1 MKMLNKRGPRI
12 DPCGTPR
19 SILHHSLKLLFIFTL
34 WNRSDRWLTTDT
46 YTTTIKYLN
55 LEDRQTTTYK
65 KTKLA
70 AETLA
75 LSDACDL
82 SLAKKMIYPKRS
94 KDINIEGYNNNHSL
108 SETWTTTKSI
118 FDKRLRVAISVL
130 REMCVLDELPIH
142 LTEKQYQLSRV
153 LPKKGAPH

>member
-1 MKMLNKRGPRI
+1 M
-12 DPCGTPR
+12 
-19 SILHHSLKLLFIFTL
+19 
-34 WNRSDRWLTTDT
+34 
-46 YTTTIKYLN
+46 
-55 LEDRQTTTYK
+55 EDRQTTTYK

-70 AETLA
+70 DETLA

-130 REMCVLDELPIH
+130 RQMCVLDELPIH